1 MSDQAWMRYRY
12 FSSQKNIYFQNCFWI
27 YATTTMK
34 EFVKFKNDDIFLIVT
49 QVFPENTWISLDNK
63 LSTII
68 VSTLFWLYESRPVI
82 YVRKMLLL
90 NLLKQGRHYSYK
102 YVFYRFFFI
111 RFSRNQIQYF
121 TKFQFNSPPN
131 HVKSMFDC
139 EVKNTTL

>member
-90 NLLKQGRHYSYK
+90 NLLKQGSHCSYK
-102 YVFYRFFFI
+102 YLFYRFFSSDFHG
-111 RFSRNQIQYF
+111 
-121 TKFQFNSPPN
+121 TKFNILQNFNLTLRRIMLSQCLI
-131 HVKSMFDC
+131 VK
-139 EVKNTTL
+139 